1 MLTKDKMM
9 IKKYLKKIPVFFRLF
24 LSLHAFLFILDDQL
38 SSITSVYRRFRLYYA
53 SSTKTQFEKGR
64 IIGARE
70 AGLSSKANAQGVGRN
85 VTTVLRC
92 CRAWFED
99 QCY

>member
-38 SSITSVYRRFRLYYA
+38 SSITSVYRRFRL
-53 SSTKTQFEKGR
+53 
-64 IIGARE
+64 
-70 AGLSSKANAQGVGRN
+70 
-85 VTTVLRC
+85 
-92 CRAWFED
+92 
-99 QCY
+99 